1 MRVSH
6 TKKGVSHN
14 YSSVVY
20 EKHYLCQV
28 IYTMRNL
35 LILLFFVFNGILEL
49 QAQNPFAVHLNRN
62 NGMPANE
69 IFGIFE
75 DHRGFIWMTTSKG
88 LCRFDGI
95 NFKSYNSHIK
105 STKQGNNIQENTDGS
120 IWYCT
125 FDGVLLHTQGDSLVV
140 FNTPP
145 ILFSTYC
152 VHDDNLI
159 YCTTSYIISCHIPTT
174 HINKQEAFQSIRYSS
189 MLPLGDKL
197 AIVTDD
203 NILLY
208 AADGTLLQTIP
219 SRLGTNQS
227 SRTAYS
233 NGLFYNSPGFSFE
246 VNQINEK
253 GERTVLFKPNLPH
266 RILQL
271 STIDRQLWVCT
282 SKGVWCISLD
292 DPNAETKVYFQ
303 EESIAKVLKSRDG
316 AYWFTTTDNGLFIVP
331 SFDNHILD
339 IGTLKP
345 NLIKTIKESV
355 ICSGMNGDF
364 YEVSP
369 NQVKLIHK
377 ATKESTLFDFEYS
390 AIKPTAANMKTLET
404 LLSEFSYQNGFIYSA
419 IFGSKQLVELDD
431 KYLAIGS
438 SNGLMLTAR
447 INTVSSIWDKSFN
460 TSIQNPYLANLSR
473 KVIRVKS
480 IAYNAS
486 SKTIYT
492 ATNEGLFAQ
501 SPEGQV
507 EIKDDKDQPLLLRK
521 LIMIGETL
529 VALNSEG
536 QLILKSNGAPIVV
549 FKNNPQVGAIKII
562 KYCAPYLFLVHEN
575 IIEYSRID
583 DNTIHNGQ
591 LAFESL
597 NLSLNADFITD
608 IAYNKDYLYLSYDGN
623 LISMAFAQTKATK
636 PSPPFWISKASLG
649 GIDITNAPAIC
660 VNALQNDLEIS
671 FSILDYLTP
680 LTHSIAYSINGNN
693 WEALNANER
702 KLRLPA
708 LVHGDYTIQFR
719 IDDVIVPQAVVF
731 SISAPWYLQKWF
743 LLCCVLSTGLGIYW
757 FVKTRLAKL
766 NEKNQLQ
773 LEKLQLEN
781 RLKQSM
787 MSSIKSQMNPHF
799 LFNALNT
806 IQSFIVTEDKHNA
819 SSYLSKFSKLTR
831 KILEMSEQEFVTLSE
846 ELEALHLYLGLEKIR
861 FDNFV
866 YTVTID
872 GSINPEIL
880 YIPSMIIQPY
890 LENAIKHGLLH
901 KKGERLLKVNIEKLD
916 EQHIELTID
925 DNGVGR
931 KTSQELNNIKNRE
944 HRSFATEANK
954 KRLEILNQDN
964 SSISIEYLDKVDM
977 YQNALGTTVKIIL
990 PIRFS
995 A

>member
-6 TKKGVSHN
+6 IKKGVSHN
-14 YSSVVY
+14 YSYLIY

-35 LILLFFVFNGILEL
+35 VIILFFVLNGILGL
-49 QAQNPFAVHLNRN
+49 QAQNPFAVHINRN

-69 IFGIFE
+69 IFDLIE
-75 DHRGFIWMTTSKG
+75 DHQGVIWMTTSKG
-88 LCRFDGI
+88 LCRFDGL
-95 NFKSYNSHIK
+95 NFKLYSTNIK
-105 STKQGNNIQENTDGS
+105 TSKQGNNIQENTDGS

-125 FDGVLLHTQGDSLVV
+125 FDGVLLHTQGDSLVALKTAPV
-140 FNTPP
+140 
-145 ILFSTYC
+145 IYSTYC
-152 VHDDNLI
+152 VHDKQLI
-159 YCTTSYIISCHIPTT
+159 YCTTSDLISYNAQTGET
-174 HINKQEAFQSIRYSS
+174 SKQALFPSVKYSS

-197 AIVTDD
+197 AIIQNDG
-203 NILLY
+203 ILLY
-208 AADGTLLQTIP
+208 SVDGTLIKSIP
-219 SRLGTNQS
+219 CSIGTNQS
-227 SRTAYS
+227 SHTAYS
-233 NGLFYNSPGFSFE
+233 KDIFYSSPGFSPE
-246 VNQINEK
+246 VNRINAQ
-253 GERTVLFKPNLPH
+253 GQRTTIFKENLPY
-266 RILQL
+266 RIQQL
-271 STIDRQLWVCT
+271 NVIDEQLFACT
-282 SKGVWCISLD
+282 SKGVWLINLAQ
-292 DPNAETKVYFQ
+292 PNTKAKVYFK
-303 EESIAKVLKSRDG
+303 EKSIAKVIKDRSG
-316 AYWFTTTDNGLFIVP
+316 VYWFTTTDDGLFIVP

-339 IGTLKP
+339 IGTLRP
-345 NLIKTIKESV
+345 NLIKTIDGTV
-355 ICSGMNGDF
+355 ICSGIDGDF
-364 YEVSP
+364 YEISPTMVSELYKP
-369 NQVKLIHK
+369 VKALNV
-377 ATKESTLFDFEYS
+377 FDFEYS
-390 AIKPTAANMKTLET
+390 EAKAICPDIKPLEG
-404 LLSEFSYQNGFIYSA
+404 LLTSFPYKSGYIYSA
-419 IFGSKQLVELDD
+419 IFGGKQIVELDD

-438 SNGLMLTAR
+438 SSGLMLSDRDTPFR
-447 INTVSSIWDKSFN
+447 SIWDSLYNSISKSKH
-460 TSIQNPYLANLSR
+460 SANLFS
-473 KVIRVKS
+473 KNSRVKS
-480 IAYNAS
+480 IAY
-486 SKTIYT
+486 SKTHQIIYT
-492 ATNEGLFAQ
+492 ATNEGLLIQ
-501 SPEGQV
+501 SPKGQV
-507 EIKDDKDQPLLLRK
+507 EIKDKDQSLLLRR
-521 LIMIGETL
+521 LILIDETL
-529 VALNSEG
+529 VALNNEG
-536 QLILKSNGAPIVV
+536 KLMIKPEDQAFISLNTDKQFGP
-549 FKNNPQVGAIKII
+549 IKII

-575 IIEYSRID
+575 VIEYSLID
-583 DNTIHNGQ
+583 KSALSTGQ
-591 LAFESL
+591 LSFSRL
-597 NLSLNADFITD
+597 SLSLNADFISD
-608 IAYNKDYLYLSYDGN
+608 IEYHDDYLYLSYNGS
-623 LISMAFAQTKATK
+623 LISMAFAQAKSAK
-636 PSPPFWISKASLG
+636 QNHPFWISRVNLG
-649 GIDITNAPAIC
+649 GIDITNTPSIC

-680 LTHSIAYSINGNN
+680 LTHSIEYRINSGN

-743 LLCCVLSTGLGIYW
+743 FVCSFLSVVLLVYW

-773 LEKLQLEN
+773 LDKLQLEN

-806 IQSFIVTEDKHNA
+806 IQSFILTEDKHNA
-819 SSYLSKFSKLTR
+819 SNYLSKFSKLTR

-861 FDNFV
+861 FDNFT
-866 YTVTID
+866 YDVTID
-872 GSINPEIL
+872 NRINPEIL
-880 YIPSMIIQPY
+880 FIPSMIIQPY

-916 EQHIELTID
+916 DQHISLIID

-931 KTSQELNNIKNRE
+931 KISQELNHIKNRE